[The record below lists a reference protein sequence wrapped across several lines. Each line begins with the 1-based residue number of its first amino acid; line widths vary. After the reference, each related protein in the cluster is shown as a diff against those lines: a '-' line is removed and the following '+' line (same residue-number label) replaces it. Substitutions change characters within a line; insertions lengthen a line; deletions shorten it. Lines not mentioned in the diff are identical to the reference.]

1 MNDRSFIAKDVQ
13 SAYSRAQQGY
23 ARSNK
28 NDVACSRGFPN
39 RLARLP
45 YPDNLTRKFN
55 KERLIDQKK
64 VCSAQIQLQTR
75 RTAMSAV
82 MSSPAHSKRTASK
95 EARRQQLIEATIQ
108 SIAKHGLSDTTIAT
122 VAKEAQLSQG
132 IVNLHFQSKQGLLIE
147 TLRSVADE
155 YKEAWEKA
163 LASAGPSHAEKIE
176 ALVNVDFCHAV
187 WDRTKIAV
195 WFAYWS
201 ETKSRPTYRK
211 LCAERDREYDRKL
224 NELVKALIAEGDY
237 HSLDAATIT
246 DGISAMSAGF
256 WLDLLVDPRSMT
268 RERARLACRMF
279 LCQLF
284 PRHFT
289 AAGN

>member
-1 MNDRSFIAKDVQ
+1 VANEAK
-13 SAYSRAQQGY
+13 
-23 ARSNK
+23 
-28 NDVACSRGFPN
+28 
-39 RLARLP
+39 
-45 YPDNLTRKFN
+45 
-55 KERLIDQKK
+55 
-64 VCSAQIQLQTR
+64 
-75 RTAMSAV
+75 
-82 MSSPAHSKRTASK
+82 
-95 EARRQQLIEATIQ
+95 
-108 SIAKHGLSDTTIAT
+108 
-122 VAKEAQLSQG
+122 LSQG
-132 IVNLHFQSKQGLLIE
+132 IVDLHFQSKQGLLIE
-147 TLRSVADE
+147 TLKSVADE
-155 YKEAWEKA
+155 YKDAWEKA
-163 LASAGPSHAEKIE
+163 LASAGPSNAEKIE